1 MRLRYG
7 RRSYLNGFLLGLDA
21 PILLLDAEWILNDVV
36 KSMCR
41 FALGKAIGPPIDFVE
56 GREGSASKSWMMQG
70 MFWLI
75 LASLLTFEGL
85 WLAYDP
91 HALHSLSSWGYN
103 PTSESLLYAA
113 GFATMYGGVGMLI
126 IASSFHIIPKL
137 ADTELASEKNGTLV
151 SYLWTLSVL
160 VAVIAAHDSVILGV
174 NIFLFATTLHG
185 LAFLAVLIN
194 LLLTASERKSAL
206 PLPGWLIMLGML
218 ADPISVVATI
228 LGGIGSGSVQWL
240 LGHLVTGTFFF
251 ATLAGISLYVSSSAT
266 GNPLWSRS
274 LTAVTTV
281 GVIATITPM
290 GYTDGRM
297 AADLLLA
304 GFEEVSIQSTD
315 GIAVAFLM
323 ALAIIPVMALV
334 ANVMMTLRGGDA
346 FVENPDSAGV
356 PEINLGISMLLP
368 LAVASLFVQSD
379 ALSHNPEL
387 TGISTTLVLM
397 VGWLVMVPLSLG
409 AAQHLFPSVTGRNL
423 LSANRSRWAFWMM
436 GWGAFFGL
444 IITMMADIAQIEAAT
459 DSTGILFGEVRVVG
473 AILFYG
479 AAIGAIMHT
488 LNALSGL
495 YRGTPV
501 SEGRATSTSIARDD
515 YSLTT
520 PTSVRKILAG
530 GAHLDTTVV
539 PVGESDEPGAPTD
552 LH

>member
-1 MRLRYG
+1 MGDVVTSMAYFWGLMLL
-7 RRSYLNGFLLGLDA
+7 SYFLMQNGF
-21 PILLLDAEWILNDVV
+21 WILNDVV

-56 GREGSASKSWMMQG
+56 GRQGSASRTWMMQG

-75 LASLLTFEGL
+75 LASLFTFEGL

-113 GFATMYGGVGMLI
+113 GFAALYGGIGMLI

-151 SYLWTLSVL
+151 SFLWTLAVL
-160 VAVIAAHDSVILGV
+160 VLVIAAHDSTILGI
-174 NIFLFATTLHG
+174 NIFLIGTTLHG
-185 LAFLAVLIN
+185 LAYLAVLIN

-206 PLPGWLIMLGML
+206 PLPGWLILLGML
-218 ADPISVVATI
+218 ADPVSVVATI
-228 LGGIGSGSVQWL
+228 LAGVGSGAVQWL
-240 LGHLVTGTFFF
+240 LTHLVSGTFFF

-274 LTAVTTV
+274 LTAVTTI
-281 GVIATITPM
+281 GVLATITPM
-290 GYTDGRM
+290 GYTHGKM
-297 AADLLLA
+297 AADMLLV
-304 GFEEVSIQSTD
+304 GFEEVSMQSTD

-334 ANVMMTLRGGDA
+334 ANVVMTLRGGDA
-346 FVENPDSAGV
+346 FVENPDSPGV
-356 PEINLGISMLLP
+356 PEINLGISMILP
-368 LAVASLFVQSD
+368 LAIASLFVQSD
-379 ALSHNPEL
+379 ALSHSPEL
-387 TGISTTLVLM
+387 SGISSTLLLMVIWLVL
-397 VGWLVMVPLSLG
+397 VPLALG
-409 AAQHLFPSVTGRNL
+409 SAQHLFPSVTGRNL
-423 LSANRSRWAFWMM
+423 MSANRSRWAFWMM

-444 IITMMADIAQIEAAT
+444 AITMMADIAQIEAAA
-459 DSTGILFGEVRVVG
+459 DSTGIMSGEVRVVG

-479 AAIGAIMHT
+479 TAVGTILHT

-495 YRGTPV
+495 YRGSPV
-501 SEGRATSTSIARDD
+501 TEGRATSTSISRDD

-520 PTSVRKILAG
+520 ATSVRKILAG

-539 PVGESDEPGAPTD
+539 PVGESDEAGAPTE

>member
-1 MRLRYG
+1 
-7 RRSYLNGFLLGLDA
+7 
-21 PILLLDAEWILNDVV
+21 
-36 KSMCR
+36 
-41 FALGKAIGPPIDFVE
+41 
-56 GREGSASKSWMMQG
+56 
-70 MFWLI
+70 
-75 LASLLTFEGL
+75 
-85 WLAYDP
+85 
-91 HALHSLSSWGYN
+91 
-103 PTSESLLYAA
+103 
-113 GFATMYGGVGMLI
+113 MLI
-126 IASSFHIIPKL
+126 ISSSFHIIPKL

-160 VAVIAAHDSVILGV
+160 FLVIAAHNPEILGV
-174 NIFLFATTLHG
+174 NIFLIATILHG

-194 LLLTASERKSAL
+194 LLLTVSERKSAL

-218 ADPISVVATI
+218 ADPVSVVATI

-240 LGHLVTGTFFF
+240 LAHLVSGTFFF

-281 GVIATITPM
+281 GAIVTITPM
-290 GYTDGRM
+290 GYTDGKM
-297 AADLLLA
+297 AADMLLV
-304 GFEEVSIQSTD
+304 GFEEISMQSTD

-323 ALAIIPVMALV
+323 ALAIVPVMALV
-334 ANVMMTLRGGDA
+334 ANIMMTLRGGDA

-356 PEINLGISMLLP
+356 PEINLGTSMLLP

-387 TGISTTLVLM
+387 AGLSSTLVLM
-397 VGWLVMVPLSLG
+397 VIWLVLVPLALG
-409 AAQHLFPSVTGRNL
+409 ASQNLYPSITGRSL

-444 IITMMADIAQIEAAT
+444 AITMMADFAQIEAAA
-459 DSTGILFGEVRVVG
+459 DSTGIVSGEVRVLG

-479 AAIGAIMHT
+479 TAIGAIMHA

-495 YRGTPV
+495 YRGAPV
-501 SEGRATSTSIARDD
+501 SKGRPTSTSISRDD

-520 PTSVRKILAG
+520 PTSVRRILAG

-539 PVGESDEPGAPTD
+539 PVGESDETGSPTELD
-552 LH
+552 

>member
-1 MRLRYG
+1 MGDVITAMAYFWGLMFL
-7 RRSYLNGFLLGLDA
+7 SYFLMQNGL
-21 PILLLDAEWILNDVV
+21 WILNDVV

-56 GREGSASKSWMMQG
+56 GRQGSASRTWIMQG
-70 MFWLI
+70 MFWLV
-75 LASLLTFEGL
+75 LASLFTFEGL
-85 WLAYDP
+85 WLEYDP

-103 PTSESLLYAA
+103 PTSDSLLYAA
-113 GFATMYGGVGMLI
+113 GFAALYGGVGMLI
-126 IASSFHIIPKL
+126 IGSSFHIIPKL

-151 SYLWTLSVL
+151 SALWTLAVL
-160 VAVIAAHDSVILGV
+160 LLVIAAHDSEILGI
-174 NIFLFATTLHG
+174 NIFLLGTTLHG
-185 LAFLAVLIN
+185 LAYLAVLIN

-206 PLPGWLIMLGML
+206 PLPGWLIMLGIL
-218 ADPISVVATI
+218 ADPVSVVAAI
-228 LGGIGSGSVQWL
+228 LAGVGSGAVQWL
-240 LGHLVTGTFFF
+240 LAHMVSGTFFF

-274 LTAVTTV
+274 LAAVTTV
-281 GVIATITPM
+281 GAMVTITPM
-290 GYTDGRM
+290 GYTHGKM
-297 AADLLLA
+297 AADMLLVS
-304 GFEEVSIQSTD
+304 FEEVSMQSTD

-323 ALAIIPVMALV
+323 ALAVIPVMALV
-334 ANVMMTLRGGDA
+334 ANLMMTLRGGDA

-356 PEINLGISMLLP
+356 PENNLGTSMLLP
-368 LAVASLFVQSD
+368 LTVASLFVQSD
-379 ALSHNPEL
+379 ALSHSPEL
-387 TGISTTLVLM
+387 SGISSTLVLM
-397 VGWLVMVPLSLG
+397 VIWLVLVPLALG
-409 AAQHLFPSVTGRNL
+409 SAQHLFPAVTGRNL

-444 IITMMADIAQIEAAT
+444 AITMMADISQIEAAT
-459 DSTGILFGEVRVVG
+459 DSTGIMSGEVRVVG

-479 AAIGAIMHT
+479 ASVGAILHT
-488 LNALSGL
+488 LNALSGM

-501 SEGRATSTSIARDD
+501 SEGRATMTSITRDD

-539 PVGESDEPGAPTD
+539 PVGESDESGAPTE

>member
-1 MRLRYG
+1 MGDVVTSMAFFWGLMLL
-7 RRSYLNGFLLGLDA
+7 SYFLMQNGM
-21 PILLLDAEWILNDVV
+21 WILNDVV

-41 FALGKAIGPPIDFVE
+41 FALGKALGPAIDFVE
-56 GREGSASKSWMMQG
+56 GREGSASKTWMMQG

-75 LASLLTFEGL
+75 LASLFTFEGL
-85 WLAYDP
+85 WLAYDAN
-91 HALHSLSSWGYN
+91 ALHSLSSWGYN
-103 PTSESLLYAA
+103 PTSDSLLYAA
-113 GFATMYGGVGMLI
+113 GFAALYGGVGMLI
-126 IASSFHIIPKL
+126 IACSFHIIPKL

-160 VAVIAAHDSVILGV
+160 FLVIAAHNSEILGV
-174 NIFLFATTLHG
+174 NIFLIATALHG

-218 ADPISVVATI
+218 ADPVSVVATV
-228 LGGIGSGSVQWL
+228 LGGIGSGAVQWL
-240 LGHLVTGTFFF
+240 LAHLVSGTFFF

-281 GVIATITPM
+281 GAIATITPM
-290 GYTDGRM
+290 GYSHGRM
-297 AADLLLA
+297 AADMLLVS
-304 GFEEVSIQSTD
+304 FEEVSMQSTD

-323 ALAIIPVMALV
+323 ALAVIPVMSLV

-368 LAVASLFVQSD
+368 LAVASLFIQSD

-387 TGISTTLVLM
+387 TGMSSTLVLM
-397 VGWLVMVPLSLG
+397 VIWLVLVPLSLG
-409 AAQHLFPSVTGRNL
+409 SAQHLFPSVTGRNL

-444 IITMMADIAQIEAAT
+444 TITMMADIAQIEAAV
-459 DSTGILFGEVRVVG
+459 DSSGIMSGEGRVVG

-479 AAIGAIMHT
+479 AAVGAIMHT

-539 PVGESDEPGAPTD
+539 PVGESDDPGAPTD

>member
-1 MRLRYG
+1 M
-7 RRSYLNGFLLGLDA
+7 
-21 PILLLDAEWILNDVV
+21 
-36 KSMCR
+36 
-41 FALGKAIGPPIDFVE
+41 
-56 GREGSASKSWMMQG
+56 
-70 MFWLI
+70 
-75 LASLLTFEGL
+75 
-85 WLAYDP
+85 
-91 HALHSLSSWGYN
+91 
-103 PTSESLLYAA
+103 
-113 GFATMYGGVGMLI
+113 
-126 IASSFHIIPKL
+126 
-137 ADTELASEKNGTLV
+137 
-151 SYLWTLSVL
+151 L

-334 ANVMMTLRGGDA
+334 ANC
-346 FVENPDSAGV
+346 
-356 PEINLGISMLLP
+356 LL
-368 LAVASLFVQSD
+368 
-379 ALSHNPEL
+379 
-387 TGISTTLVLM
+387 
-397 VGWLVMVPLSLG
+397 
-409 AAQHLFPSVTGRNL
+409 
-423 LSANRSRWAFWMM
+423 
-436 GWGAFFGL
+436 
-444 IITMMADIAQIEAAT
+444 
-459 DSTGILFGEVRVVG
+459 
-473 AILFYG
+473 Y
-479 AAIGAIMHT
+479 
-488 LNALSGL
+488 
-495 YRGTPV
+495 
-501 SEGRATSTSIARDD
+501 TSPRPRD
-515 YSLTT
+515 
-520 PTSVRKILAG
+520 
-530 GAHLDTTVV
+530 
-539 PVGESDEPGAPTD
+539 
-552 LH
+552 

>member
-1 MRLRYG
+1 MGDVVTAMAYFWGLMLL
-7 RRSYLNGFLLGLDA
+7 SYFLMQNGM
-21 PILLLDAEWILNDVV
+21 WILNDVV

-56 GREGSASKSWMMQG
+56 GRQGSASKTWIMQG

-75 LASLLTFEGL
+75 IASLFTFEGL

-103 PTSESLLYAA
+103 PTSNSLLYAA
-113 GFATMYGGVGMLI
+113 GFAALYGGVGMLI
-126 IASSFHIIPKL
+126 IGSSFHIIPKL

-151 SYLWTLSVL
+151 SYLWTLAVL
-160 VAVIAAHDSVILGV
+160 FLIIAAHDSEILGI
-174 NIFLFATTLHG
+174 NIFLFGTTLHG
-185 LAFLAVLIN
+185 LAYLAVLIN

-218 ADPISVVATI
+218 ADPVSVVATI
-228 LGGIGSGSVQWL
+228 LAGIGSGAVQWL
-240 LGHLVTGTFFF
+240 LAHLVSGTFFF

-281 GVIATITPM
+281 GAIATITPM
-290 GYTDGRM
+290 GYTHGKM
-297 AADLLLA
+297 AADMLLVS
-304 GFEEVSIQSTD
+304 FEEVSMQSTD

-323 ALAIIPVMALV
+323 ALAVIPVMALV

-356 PEINLGISMLLP
+356 PEINLGTSMLLP
-368 LAVASLFVQSD
+368 LVVASLFVQSD
-379 ALSHNPEL
+379 ALSHSPEL
-387 TGISTTLVLM
+387 SGISSTLVLM
-397 VGWLVMVPLSLG
+397 VIWLVLVPLALG
-409 AAQHLFPSVTGRNL
+409 SAQNIFPAVTGRNL

-444 IITMMADIAQIEAAT
+444 AITMMADIAQIEAAA
-459 DSTGILFGEVRVVG
+459 DSTGIMSGEVRVVG

-479 AAIGAIMHT
+479 TAIGAILHT

-495 YRGTPV
+495 YRGTPI
-501 SEGRATSTSIARDD
+501 SEGRATSTSISRDD

-530 GAHLDTTVV
+530 GAHLDTNVV
-539 PVGESDEPGAPTD
+539 PVAESDDAGAPTE

>member
-1 MRLRYG
+1 MGDVVTSMAFFWGLMVL
-7 RRSYLNGFLLGLDA
+7 SYFLMQSGL
-21 PILLLDAEWILNDVV
+21 WILNDVV

-444 IITMMADIAQIEAAT
+444 TITMMADIAQIEAAV
-459 DSTGILFGEVRVVG
+459 DSSGIMSGEVRVVG

-479 AAIGAIMHT
+479 AAVGAIMHT

>member
-1 MRLRYG
+1 MGEVVTSMAFFWGLMLL
-7 RRSYLNGFLLGLDA
+7 SYFLMQNGM
-21 PILLLDAEWILNDVV
+21 WILNDVI

-41 FALGKAIGPPIDFVE
+41 FALGKALGPAIDFVE
-56 GREGSASKSWMMQG
+56 GREGSASKTWMMQG

-75 LASLLTFEGL
+75 LASLFTFEGL

-126 IASSFHIIPKL
+126 VASSFHIIPKL
-137 ADTELASEKNGTLV
+137 ADTKLASERNGTLV

-160 VAVIAAHDSVILGV
+160 FAVIAAHDSVILGI
-174 NIFLFATTLHG
+174 NIFLIATGLHG

-194 LLLTASERKSAL
+194 LLLTASERKSPL

-218 ADPISVVATI
+218 ADPISVVASV

-281 GVIATITPM
+281 GVIATLTPM

-297 AADLLLA
+297 AADLLLTTV
-304 GFEEVSIQSTD
+304 EDVSMQTTD
-315 GIAVAFLM
+315 GIVVAFLM
-323 ALAIIPVMALV
+323 ALAIVPVITLV

-356 PEINLGISMLLP
+356 PEINLGVSMLLP

-379 ALSHNPEL
+379 ALSHSPEL
-387 TGISTTLVLM
+387 VGISSTLVLM

-444 IITMMADIAQIEAAT
+444 AITMMADIAQIEATA
-459 DSTGILFGEVRVVG
+459 DSTGIMSGEVRVVG

-479 AAIGAIMHT
+479 TSIGAIMHT

-501 SEGRATSTSIARDD
+501 SEARATSTSIARDD

-520 PTSVRKILAG
+520 PTSVRRILAG

>member
-1 MRLRYG
+1 MGDVVTAMAYFWGLMLL
-7 RRSYLNGFLLGLDA
+7 SYFLMQNGM
-21 PILLLDAEWILNDVV
+21 WILNDVV

-56 GREGSASKSWMMQG
+56 GRQGSASKTWIMQG

-75 LASLLTFEGL
+75 IASLFTFEGL

-103 PTSESLLYAA
+103 PTSNSLLYAA
-113 GFATMYGGVGMLI
+113 GFAALYGGVGMLI
-126 IASSFHIIPKL
+126 IGSSFHIIPKL

-151 SYLWTLSVL
+151 SYLWTLAVL
-160 VAVIAAHDSVILGV
+160 FLIIAAHDSEILGI
-174 NIFLFATTLHG
+174 NIFLFGTTLHG
-185 LAFLAVLIN
+185 LAYLAVLIN

-218 ADPISVVATI
+218 ADPVSVVATI
-228 LGGIGSGSVQWL
+228 LAGIGSGAVQWL
-240 LGHLVTGTFFF
+240 LAHLVSGTFFF

-281 GVIATITPM
+281 GAIATITPM
-290 GYTDGRM
+290 GYTHGKM
-297 AADLLLA
+297 AADMLLVS
-304 GFEEVSIQSTD
+304 FEEVSMQSTD

-323 ALAIIPVMALV
+323 ALAVIPVMALV

-356 PEINLGISMLLP
+356 PEINLGASMLLP
-368 LAVASLFVQSD
+368 LVVASLFVQSD
-379 ALSHNPEL
+379 ALSHSPEL
-387 TGISTTLVLM
+387 SGISSTLVLM
-397 VGWLVMVPLSLG
+397 VIWLVLVPLALG
-409 AAQHLFPSVTGRNL
+409 SAQNIFPAVTGRNL

-444 IITMMADIAQIEAAT
+444 AITMMADIAQIEAAA
-459 DSTGILFGEVRVVG
+459 DSTGIMSGEVRVVG

-479 AAIGAIMHT
+479 TAIGAILHT

-501 SEGRATSTSIARDD
+501 SEGRATSTSISRDD

-530 GAHLDTTVV
+530 GAHLDTNVV
-539 PVGESDEPGAPTD
+539 PVAESDDAGAPTE

>member
-1 MRLRYG
+1 
-7 RRSYLNGFLLGLDA
+7 
-21 PILLLDAEWILNDVV
+21 
-36 KSMCR
+36 
-41 FALGKAIGPPIDFVE
+41 
-56 GREGSASKSWMMQG
+56 
-70 MFWLI
+70 
-75 LASLLTFEGL
+75 
-85 WLAYDP
+85 
-91 HALHSLSSWGYN
+91 
-103 PTSESLLYAA
+103 
-113 GFATMYGGVGMLI
+113 
-126 IASSFHIIPKL
+126 
-137 ADTELASEKNGTLV
+137 
-151 SYLWTLSVL
+151 
-160 VAVIAAHDSVILGV
+160 
-174 NIFLFATTLHG
+174 
-185 LAFLAVLIN
+185 
-194 LLLTASERKSAL
+194 
-206 PLPGWLIMLGML
+206 
-218 ADPISVVATI
+218 
-228 LGGIGSGSVQWL
+228 
-240 LGHLVTGTFFF
+240 
-251 ATLAGISLYVSSSAT
+251 
-266 GNPLWSRS
+266 
-274 LTAVTTV
+274 
-281 GVIATITPM
+281 M

-297 AADLLLA
+297 AADLLLTTV
-304 GFEEVSIQSTD
+304 EDVSMQSTD

-323 ALAIIPVMALV
+323 ALAIVPVITLV

-356 PEINLGISMLLP
+356 PEINLGVSMLLP

-379 ALSHNPEL
+379 ALSHSPEL
-387 TGISTTLVLM
+387 AGISSTLVLM

-444 IITMMADIAQIEAAT
+444 AITMMADIAQIEATA
-459 DSTGILFGEVRVVG
+459 DSTGIMSGEVRVVG

-479 AAIGAIMHT
+479 TAIGAIMHT

-520 PTSVRKILAG
+520 PTSVRRILAG

>member
-1 MRLRYG
+1 MGDVVTSMAYFWGLMLL
-7 RRSYLNGFLLGLDA
+7 SYFLMQNGL
-21 PILLLDAEWILNDVV
+21 WILNDVV

-56 GREGSASKSWMMQG
+56 GREGSASKTWMMQG

-194 LLLTASERKSAL
+194 LLLTASERKAAL

-240 LGHLVTGTFFF
+240 
-251 ATLAGISLYVSSSAT
+251 SL
-266 GNPLWSRS
+266 
-274 LTAVTTV
+274 
-281 GVIATITPM
+281 IHI
-290 GYTDGRM
+290 
-297 AADLLLA
+297 
-304 GFEEVSIQSTD
+304 
-315 GIAVAFLM
+315 
-323 ALAIIPVMALV
+323 
-334 ANVMMTLRGGDA
+334 
-346 FVENPDSAGV
+346 
-356 PEINLGISMLLP
+356 
-368 LAVASLFVQSD
+368 
-379 ALSHNPEL
+379 
-387 TGISTTLVLM
+387 
-397 VGWLVMVPLSLG
+397 
-409 AAQHLFPSVTGRNL
+409 
-423 LSANRSRWAFWMM
+423 
-436 GWGAFFGL
+436 
-444 IITMMADIAQIEAAT
+444 
-459 DSTGILFGEVRVVG
+459 
-473 AILFYG
+473 
-479 AAIGAIMHT
+479 
-488 LNALSGL
+488 
-495 YRGTPV
+495 
-501 SEGRATSTSIARDD
+501 
-515 YSLTT
+515 
-520 PTSVRKILAG
+520 
-530 GAHLDTTVV
+530 
-539 PVGESDEPGAPTD
+539 
-552 LH
+552 